1 MSRTR
6 RLAVLDNFEHV
17 LPAAEL
23 IPQHLLANSEVKVL
37 VTSRACRPPAY
48 DTDTA
53 GLLLPSGGLVPLAV
67 DEQAAEGAE
76 GPA

>member
-1 MSRTR
+1 
-6 RLAVLDNFEHV
+6 
-17 LPAAEL
+17 
-23 IPQHLLANSEVKVL
+23 VKVL